1 MSKKKN
7 DGDRRSGWILP
18 YLTMYGAGIDKSRA
32 PEDQQTVAMLRIS
45 KLAHEAFDRIKSPN
59 YEALYEGEGWDVQ
72 NLFAE
77 AFCEGM
83 EAGLKA
89 ADIIVKTEEEK

>member
-1 MSKKKN
+1 MRKKERN
-7 DGDRRSGWILP
+7 DNRQSGWILP
-18 YLTMYGAGIDKSRA
+18 YLTIYGAGIDKSRTVEA
-32 PEDQQTVAMLRIS
+32 QQTIAMLRIC
-45 KLAHEAFDRIKSPN
+45 KLAKKAFDRIKSRN

-83 EAGLKA
+83 AAALKM
-89 ADIIVKTEEEK
+89 DNLITKTEEEK